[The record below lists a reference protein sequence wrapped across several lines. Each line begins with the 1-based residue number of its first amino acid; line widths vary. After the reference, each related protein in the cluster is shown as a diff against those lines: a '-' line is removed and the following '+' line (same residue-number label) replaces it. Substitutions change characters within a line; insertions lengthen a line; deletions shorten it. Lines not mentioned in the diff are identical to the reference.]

1 MISFK
6 FGAYQLRQDEKG
18 SDSVGNV
25 NLIKHLRNILIPR
38 PLIPLL

>member
-25 NLIKHLRNILIPR
+25 AELNQGLKEYSYP
-38 PLIPLL
+38 